1 VTPVHGLQNLDI
13 RHQLIFVSP
22 IRTPLLNKTLK
33 FIDEMPITISGG
45 GVSSIFASRQRFT
58 IGGLSMDDY
67 SIENEQDLSLV
78 GDIIREII
86 VFVSFWLFVVLYLLA
101 IT

>member
-1 VTPVHGLQNLDI
+1 
-13 RHQLIFVSP
+13 
-22 IRTPLLNKTLK
+22 
-33 FIDEMPITISGG
+33 
-45 GVSSIFASRQRFT
+45 
-58 IGGLSMDDY
+58 MDDY
-67 SIENEQDLSLV
+67 SIENGEDLSLV